1 MTAALDEVDR
11 LLAVITVD
19 CHNLA
24 EEVTAFYETL
34 TEEVP
39 LPATATAGGRSLQ
52 VVRFYIDERGYD
64 LAARCRDDDVIH
76 DRRLTD
82 LVFAPDTEAGWNPR
96 RLIAAALAWCRIR
109 RRFRK
114 DGNRHG
120 PELTTVQGPC
130 FLSADRSSA
139 SAVVDIARLQRTFV

>member
-1 MTAALDEVDR
+1 MTGIDEVDR

-24 EEVTAFYETL
+24 EEVTAFYETF

-82 LVFAPDTEAGWNPR
+82 LVFAPDTEAGWIHAAYR
-96 RLIAAALAWCRIR
+96 RCLGLVPYPATI
-109 RRFRK
+109 
-114 DGNRHG
+114 
-120 PELTTVQGPC
+120 PQGWQP
-130 FLSADRSSA
+130 SW
-139 SAVVDIARLQRTFV
+139 I